1 MSLGSTG
8 CFWAPSLF
16 AIWCFEQA
24 EPCFA
29 SCWLAARPILQLEAE
44 AGSPE
49 KPFEVSSGLT
59 AIPPG
64 LLPGDPTASGVDKH
78 LQKSAAIFPENMQ
91 PGWAR
96 WKPLHAVLGAR
107 RIGADGSLQTDMGFG
122 VQRGTRRP
130 RVSSSAPP

>member
-29 SCWLAARPILQLEAE
+29 SCRLAARPILQLEAE

-59 AIPPG
+59 TIPPG

-78 LQKSAAIFPENMQ
+78 LQSSEKCSHLSRKHATRLGLLETV
-91 PGWAR
+91 AR
-96 WKPLHAVLGAR
+96 
-107 RIGADGSLQTDMGFG
+107 
-122 VQRGTRRP
+122 
-130 RVSSSAPP
+130 SSWG